1 MKLSKLYS
9 NKPFHNITFIT
20 EKGGLNVVLGDAQGI
35 QEGTNSHC
43 LGKSKLAELLDFML
57 LKGKDKD
64 LFFYKESS
72 KDKFIGY
79 EFYLEIL
86 LNDGRF
92 LTIKRTVDNATKISF
107 KLNDILQKE
116 PIFYENFDTILAF
129 DKAKSHLNELL
140 DFDFCKQ
147 THSDFRKIINY
158 SLRAQGDYNPKGNTI
173 FQLSKF
179 TNKNDKDSWRAL
191 IFALLGFD
199 GNLLIKKYELEES
212 IKNENKTIKAQEKDF
227 GVKTEDKDSLV
238 GKIQNAETE
247 KEDLSKELE
256 NLNFYKQD
264 KEVIKNLVGT
274 IEERIA
280 ELNTRSYNNEY
291 DIEKLQ
297 KSIRNEFSFDLN
309 KVKNIFQ
316 DVQLHFPEQ
325 LSKNYEQLIHF
336 NHQITQERNAQI
348 RQTLQIKLKE
358 QQEINKQLFD
368 LNAQREQSK
377 DLIQDTSLFKKY
389 GVYQK
394 NIVEIEKKL
403 SRFQTQLET
412 IEIIERKK
420 EHIEE
425 TQKNELQEVITQL
438 KEILDNT
445 RSCLLYMNIRKTFS
459 EIVKRILDETALIT
473 IKPNT
478 NYNID
483 FKPEFPN
490 SAKHD
495 GATYYKILCVAFDLA
510 VLINYR
516 QKSHFRFVYHDDVV
530 SGDDNGVKTRLI
542 NVIREVCEKHDIQYI
557 FSVIKDNIPITQD
570 FGKNI
575 VLELHDK
582 NESGKLFK
590 MNF

>member
-9 NKPFHNITFIT
+9 NKPFHNIAFIT
-20 EKGGLNVVLGDAQGI
+20 EKGGLNVVLGDAQGT
-35 QEGTNSHC
+35 QKGTNSHC

-57 LKGKDKD
+57 LKGVDKNF
-64 LFFYKESS
+64 FFYKDQS
-72 KDKFIGY
+72 KEKFSGY

-86 LNDGRF
+86 LNNGQY
-92 LTIKRTVDNATKISF
+92 LTIKRAVDTHTKIAF
-107 KLNDILQKE
+107 KLNNTFSQGY
-116 PIFYENFDTILAF
+116 IFYADFDTILPF
-129 DKAKSHLNELL
+129 EKAKAYLNDLL
-140 DFDFCKQ
+140 DLDFCKQ
-147 THSDFRKIINY
+147 IHSDFRKIINY
-158 SLRAQGDYNPKGNTI
+158 SLRTQGDYNPKSNTI

-199 GNLLIKKYELEES
+199 GNALIEKYELEES
-212 IKNENKTIKAQEKDF
+212 IKNENKTIKIQEKDF

-238 GKIQNAETE
+238 GKIQNAEIE

-256 NLNFYKQD
+256 NLNFYEQD
-264 KEVIKNLVGT
+264 KETIKNLVGT
-274 IEERIA
+274 LEEEIA
-280 ELNTRSYNNEY
+280 ELNTQLYNTEY

-309 KVKNIFQ
+309 KVKNVFN
-316 DVQLHFPEQ
+316 DVQLHFPDQ
-325 LSKNYEQLIHF
+325 LAKTYEDLINF

-348 RQTLQIKLKE
+348 RQTLEEKLKK
-358 QQEINKQLFD
+358 QKEINQKLFD
-368 LNAQREQSK
+368 LNKQKEVSK

-394 NIVEIEKKL
+394 KIVEIEKKL
-403 SRFQTQLET
+403 SRFQGQLET
-412 IEIIERKK
+412 IDKIEKKK
-420 EHIEE
+420 EHIED
-425 TQKNELQEVITQL
+425 TQKIKLQEVINKL
-438 KEILDNT
+438 KDILDNT
-445 RSCLLYMNIRKTFS
+445 RSCLLYMNIRRTFS

-473 IKPNT
+473 IKPNA

-542 NVIREVCEKHDIQYI
+542 TVVREICEKHDIQYI
-557 FSVIKDNIPITQD
+557 FSVIKDNIPSGQD
-570 FGKNI
+570 LGRNV

-582 NESGKLFK
+582 NDSGKLFK
-590 MNF
+590 MSF